1 MPEMP
6 VTQAGIDET
15 HLEAAADWFVRLDD
29 DDTPTTRRAW
39 QRWHDA
45 APAHRLAWQ
54 RVEKLQGLLAGA
66 PPTTRQLLD
75 KPEPRARRQFLTV
88 IGVAIAAGLG
98 YALLPAAP
106 GAPTI
111 EWIATAAGERR
122 AISLPDGGRVWLSSG
137 TRLGIAYGDNS
148 RDLYLSQGAIQL
160 TSGVD
165 ARGRPLRILARD
177 GAVRPLGTRL
187 TISTFDT
194 RTVLAVQEHAAEV
207 RPLNGKP
214 VRVEAGQRVAF
225 TPAGSGPPQ
234 ATPVADDAWTR
245 GLIMA
250 SGTPLSEFAEQFSFY
265 SGRRVEV
272 APALA
277 NRRVSGT
284 FQIDAPDRSLQTL
297 ANVLAIRVDKGAD
310 GWRLRP
316 M

>member
-6 VTQAGIDET
+6 VTHAGIDDT
-15 HLEAAADWFVRLDD
+15 HLAAAADWFVRLADD
-29 DDTPTTRRAW
+29 ATPSTRRAW
-39 QRWHDA
+39 QCWHDA

-66 PPTTRQLLD
+66 PPKTRLLLD
-75 KPEPRARRQFLTV
+75 KPEPRSRRQFLAAV
-88 IGVAIAAGLG
+88 GVAIAAGLG
-98 YALLPAAP
+98 YSLLPVAP
-106 GAPTI
+106 DTAPV

-122 AISLPDGGRVWLSSG
+122 ALSLPDGGRVWLSSG
-137 TRLGIAYGDNS
+137 TRLGIAYSNSS
-148 RDLYLSQGAIQL
+148 RDLYLAQGALQL
-160 TSGVD
+160 SSGSD

-177 GAVRPLGTRL
+177 GIVRPLGTRL
-187 TISTFDT
+187 TISTYDT

-207 RPLNGKP
+207 RPLNGTP

-225 TPAGSGPPQ
+225 TQAGSAQPQ

-297 ANVLAIRVDKGAD
+297 ADVLAIRVDKVAE

-316 M
+316 R